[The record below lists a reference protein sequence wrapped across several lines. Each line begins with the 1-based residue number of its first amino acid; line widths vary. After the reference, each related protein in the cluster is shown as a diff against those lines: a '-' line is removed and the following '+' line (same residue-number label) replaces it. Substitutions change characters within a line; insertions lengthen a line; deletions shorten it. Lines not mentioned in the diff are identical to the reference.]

1 VCAAREQ
8 QHVLEELYE
17 RSGYLLHVVLRSL
30 HIFSA
35 INARTWCSGVAF
47 NAHGPVE
54 RHVGTHFGR
63 D

>member
-1 VCAAREQ
+1 M
-8 QHVLEELYE
+8 LEELCE
-17 RSGYLLHVVLRSL
+17 RSGCLLHVVLRSL
-30 HIFSA
+30 RIFGA
-35 INARTWCSGVAF
+35 INARTRCSGVAF